1 MAWRLLRLTVGVLAA
16 IAVVAMLVLF
26 KQMCDE

>member
-1 MAWRLLRLTVGVLAA
+1 MRLFRLTVALLAA
-16 IAVVAMLVLF
+16 IAVVAMLVFF